1 MKSIPGDKPM
11 SALKKLSIKKG
22 SIFTE
27 YVILGAFILMAVSAA
42 GMLVSNAIDDIQ
54 KQIAEKGF
62 KS

>member
-1 MKSIPGDKPM
+1 M